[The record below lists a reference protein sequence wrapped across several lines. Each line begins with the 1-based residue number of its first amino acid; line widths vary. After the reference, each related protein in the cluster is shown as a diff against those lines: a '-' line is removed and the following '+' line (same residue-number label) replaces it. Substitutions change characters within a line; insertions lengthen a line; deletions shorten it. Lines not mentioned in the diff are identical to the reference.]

1 MASWASTTEAS
12 GFDAEQYA
20 QGAMDSRSAARSGSN
35 VSTGYGTTT
44 TRPSWDVFGTGWFD
58 QTTPGGNTAQS
69 LSGYSVV
76 GINAAKVPDMREAI
90 RTAVSNLQGHI
101 DGIEEHTNSSMAFKS
116 EEVKS
121 AVENYVLSV
130 KEYCKALISDLL
142 AFSDKLE
149 TVHQAWLSSTSKY
162 ASESIEGSKGSL
174 SDNTTYYTEQY

>member
-20 QGAMDSRSAARSGSN
+20 TTAMDSRSAARSGSN

-44 TRPSWDVFGTGWFD
+44 TRPGWDIFGTGLFD
-58 QTTPGGNTAQS
+58 KTTPGGQTAQS

-76 GINAAKVPDMREAI
+76 GINAAKVPEMREVI

-116 EEVKS
+116 EEVKA

>member
-1 MASWASTTEAS
+1 MASWASTTDAS

-35 VSTGYGTTT
+35 VSTGYGTTKP
-44 TRPSWDVFGTGWFD
+44 RWDIMGLFERN
-58 QTTPGGNTAQS
+58 GGNTAQS

-76 GINAAKVPDMREAI
+76 GINAAKVPEMREAI

-116 EEVKS
+116 DEVKT